1 MATTIKN
8 EKGVK
13 ARVKKLLDK
22 HNYFWWM
29 PAANGFGTQ
38 GVADFLAVRKGLFIA
53 VETKFGGNKPYAM
66 QRAFLDSI
74 AAEDHFAFVVD
85 EKNLDVFERFLQ
97 LLDESIQRTATEGK
111 PPTDEQGAGMVDC
124 IRHLIAGY

>member
-13 ARVKKLLDK
+13 ARVKKLLDQ
-22 HNYFWWM
+22 HGWFWWM

-38 GVADFLAVRKGLFIA
+38 GIADFLAVRKGVFMA
-53 VETKFGGNKPYAM
+53 VETKFGSNKPSAL

-74 AAEDHFAFVVD
+74 AAEDCFAFVVNED
-85 EKNLDVFERFLQ
+85 NIETFATFLQ
-97 LLDESIQRTATEGK
+97 LFDDSITRTAASGQ
-111 PPTDEQGAGMVDC
+111 PPTEEQGSGMLDA

>member
-1 MATTIKN
+1 MADLRN

-22 HNYFWWM
+22 HGWFWWM

-38 GVADFLAVRKGLFIA
+38 GIADFLAVRKGIFMA
-53 VETKFGGNKPYAM
+53 VETKFGGNKPSAL
-66 QRAFLDSI
+66 QCGFLNSI

-85 EKNLDVFERFLQ
+85 ENTLAAFERFLQ
-97 LLDESIQRTATEGK
+97 LLDESIERTAKTGQK
-111 PPTDEQGAGMVDC
+111 PTDEAGAGMIDC
-124 IRHLIAGY
+124 IREMIAAY

>member
-1 MATTIKN
+1 MSTTIKN

-13 ARVKKLLDK
+13 ARVKKLLDQHK
-22 HNYFWWM
+22 FFWWM

-38 GVADFLAVRKGLFIA
+38 GIADFLAVRKGVFMA
-53 VETKFGGNKPYAM
+53 VETKFGDNKPSAL

-74 AAEDHFAFVVD
+74 AAEDHFAFLVN
-85 EKNLDVFERFLQ
+85 ERNLPTFERFLQ
-97 LLDESIQRTATEGK
+97 LFDESVDRTAKDGK
-111 PPTDEQGAGMVDC
+111 PPTDEQGAGMIDC